1 MRKLSLAAR
10 SKLSD
15 ATVNNRHDTIL
26 SKQTRRSLRAP
37 FLLFLVTASCLRAE
51 PELKRF
57 EFQRPEMGSVMK
69 IDLYAA
75 DEATAA
81 KAADAAFARVEA
93 LNQVCSDYIPDSE
106 LIRLCRARAMQVSDD
121 LLNVITRSLD
131 IAQRTGGAFDI
142 TCGHYSNLW
151 RRAKRKGVLPDAT
164 QLAKARTLTGW
175 QMVKVND
182 HRIELAKESMQLD
195 LGGIAKGFAAD
206 AALAVLKQRGI
217 THAVVAASGDLAI
230 GDAPPGEVGWEVK
243 LRTFESAEAT
253 DKLITLRLQHCGI
266 STSGDLHQFA
276 AIAGQRYSH
285 IVDPATGL
293 GLTQRI
299 ACSVLAPDA
308 TTSDALAT
316 AMCVQGVGKGMKTA
330 KQFPGV
336 SIRFTKIADDGT
348 VRATSSATFPKGN

>member
-1 MRKLSLAAR
+1 
-10 SKLSD
+10 
-15 ATVNNRHDTIL
+15 
-26 SKQTRRSLRAP
+26 
-37 FLLFLVTASCLRAE
+37 LLLLVAASCLRAE
-51 PELKRF
+51 PALKRF
-57 EFQRPEMGSVMK
+57 EFQRAEMGSVMK

-75 DEATAA
+75 DEAIAS

-106 LIRLCRARAMQVSDD
+106 LIRLCRAREMPVSDD
-121 LLNVITRSLD
+121 LLNVITRGLD
-131 IAQRTGGAFDI
+131 IAQRTSGAFDI
-142 TCGHYSNLW
+142 TCGHYTNLW
-151 RRAKRKGVLPDAT
+151 RRAKRKGVLPDAA
-164 QLAKARTLTGW
+164 QLAKARALTGW
-175 QMVKVND
+175 SMVQVKD
-182 HRIELAKESMQLD
+182 HCVELAKDGMQLD

-206 AALAVLKQRGI
+206 TALAVLKQRGL
-217 THAVVAASGDLAI
+217 TRAVVAASGDLAI
-230 GDAPPGEVGWEVK
+230 GDAPPGKAGWEVK

-253 DKLITLRLQHCGI
+253 DKLITLRLQHRGI

-276 AIAGQRYSH
+276 EIAGQRYSH

-293 GLTQRI
+293 GLTRRI

-316 AMCVQGVGKGMKTA
+316 AMCVQGVEKGMETA

-348 VRATSSATFPKGN
+348 VQATSSATFPKGN